1 MNTETF
7 SKWHYFF
14 VTQVTLSTHFRL
26 FLFHTQRIIRI
37 VKTRLD
43 TDFIKHFFQNSSSN
57 LDACWQRDFE
67 RRYIELEE
75 LGRGRF
81 SVVRRCQEIL
91 TGNEVAVKFINRRK
105 QIREE
110 TQKEFEILSILNH
123 PNIVTATG
131 LFLTATSDAIVMK
144 L

>member
-1 MNTETF
+1 MSQERNHDEKRGKPVLPHIPIPMK
-7 SKWHYFF
+7 SDDIICGLPLK
-14 VTQVTLSTHFRL
+14 LIL
-26 FLFHTQRIIRI
+26 FG
-37 VKTRLD
+37 
-43 TDFIKHFFQNSSSN
+43 FQSSSSN

-91 TGNEVAVKFINRRK
+91 SGDEVAVKFINRRK

-123 PNIVTATG
+123 PNIVSATG